1 MKVTPIKQSTL
12 DAMNDGDTVG
22 DIAKRMRRT
31 NDAVIDQLRQLEKM
45 GLVFRARVHHNLC
58 YWFKDEKKAQQK
70 LKDYKEPEKAPLVHF
85 AVKAP
90 TKFEAGAQI
99 VTPKGLKVQQCP
111 QFKGLGFR
119 DMEPEE
125 RAFSRLG
132 PGRYLES
139 DEAMLRRIARKGA

>member
-12 DAMNDGDTVG
+12 DAMTDGDTVG

-58 YWFKDEKKAQQK
+58 FWFKDEKKAQQR

-85 AVKAP
+85 VVKAP

-99 VTPKGLKVQQCP
+99 VVPKGVKVQEGP
-111 QFKGLGFR
+111 AFKGLGFAE
-119 DMEPEE
+119 MEPSEKP
-125 RAFSRLG
+125 FSSLG
-132 PGRYLES
+132 VGRYLP
-139 DEAMLRRIARKGA
+139 DEDAALRRLARKAA

>member
-1 MKVTPIKQSTL
+1 MKVTPIKQATL
-12 DAMNDGDTVG
+12 DAMIDGDTVG

-58 YWFKDEKKAQQK
+58 YWFKDEEKAQQK

-85 AVKAP
+85 VVKAP

-99 VTPKGLKVQQCP
+99 VVPKGVKVQECP
-111 QFKGLGFR
+111 SFKGLGFR
-119 DMEPEE
+119 EIGPVSG
-125 RAFSRLG
+125 AFSSLG
-132 PGRYLES
+132 IGRYLADE
-139 DEAMLRRIARKGA
+139 DEALRRLARKAA